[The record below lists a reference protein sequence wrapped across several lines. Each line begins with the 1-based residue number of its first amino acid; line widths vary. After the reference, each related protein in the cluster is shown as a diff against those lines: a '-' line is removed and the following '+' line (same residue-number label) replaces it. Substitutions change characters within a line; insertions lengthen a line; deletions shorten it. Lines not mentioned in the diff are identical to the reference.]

1 MQESWIYSM
10 NFNKFNLDQFV
21 KTKLAQQVQQSQ
33 IGNFVKQKGAPAIIS
48 TVLKKILGKKD
59 PVVVDGI
66 DMGIQVEPGV
76 IPVVYG
82 HIGMSNTQ
90 FDLGQK
96 PSDIDAEKITQEV
109 KIVVGEGPIAG
120 VSKLVNQGTIE
131 FQLPGESKENLKQVI
146 INDSFVVDPN
156 TNVANFKDIKFEMT
170 LGDGTTNKQTATITD
185 FNPFLV
191 EEADGVKI
199 EAIDDPTNQ
208 KLLND
213 LGDVSAGKGENYV
226 LFWNNDAG
234 QWEAKSFNSLLNETG
249 ATYDGGAGGD
259 GGTGGTAGNG
269 GTGGTGG
276 VGPAD
281 GLIKYTQHNPP
292 PTHVE
297 TTGTLKTT
305 TTITA
310 PPSTGT
316 SIVSGKGAPLRRLD
330 ESTPYFDTAID
341 FAEVDE
347 STDSINI
354 TTFFPEGIYKELE
367 TVSKVVDGTIT
378 LCGTTRPISN
388 SGNLN
393 CLTPSVEVAPD
404 GQSSTTNTRATGS
417 VTVNVVLTTTLCGRE
432 FVLHETNYPVSFLK
446 NGGYKHTEEF
456 NITQMNAGSGEIVT
470 GTAAGTQQTGSL
482 DGTSNDCNSTD
493 LQKFN
498 FKDWS
503 LSDYLSAY
511 PNQIVSAANE
521 VKVYAWIDNKDAD
534 DEFTIS
540 TNTYLYAVDV
550 CKPIDDFEKKY
561 SVGVTTATPFKL
573 FKPDHGFLKHIADTE
588 TEPYELNQSRCY
600 TEVITGSYST
610 TTPPTPLLVIDGSTT
625 GSSGTTG
632 TAGANGAAGS
642 SGSSGTQGSVTVPA
656 VPDVPFAEMS
666 VDSSY
671 SGDGVAD
678 TVTLPTVTVTNADA
692 SAANTLVISV
702 DKGTVDVTTV
712 QGSVS
717 ASNRNTAAMTL
728 IGTKANLQTTLDSGL
743 KFSSTTA
750 TTGDV
755 TITFAISSSEGASES
770 SRAIRSQAVTDYVAP
785 SFTITVTGTS
795 GKFKALVRGKLIMNT
810 ITASGTT
817 SEIAE
822 QIKVAINDYTTG
834 TPDFTAT
841 RSTNTVTVTGPA
853 GLGNSYNGIQPTNGA
868 LSPLLATTITAI
880 AGGVS
885 PSRITQPK
893 QQTKNLKANFIP
905 ALAFTNPLTA
915 SDVSFAQVKYRPKQG
930 DGETDLSELGFFV
943 GGRNIESPSDNGF
956 SFDTWRNTYNY
967 SSFSA
972 VDVIYANNP
981 TGGVDNW
988 SNNPAWVFFDYLTNT
1003 TFGLGDDIKLNAQ
1016 QKYDTKTGI
1025 GLYKDIYD
1033 ASLWASQS
1041 PIGGSIQKAAR
1052 FNGLFYGA
1060 ESKYEA
1066 LQKIADSMFAKFVY
1080 LNGNPR
1086 LIFDGA
1092 AYSWTN
1098 SGYTNTPVIKK
1109 LVNQTNAAEISYQ
1122 SGSIENIFN
1131 VVNVKW
1137 NNPDN
1142 LFKLEDVQ
1150 YTNSSSITT
1159 YGRRETNIELTGC
1172 TSKQQALWYGA
1183 WLYETEAAS
1192 SEIVTYI
1199 AGWDHFDVL
1208 PGDLILL
1215 NDTLRVD
1222 ASTKGG
1228 RVATDNG
1235 DGTVTLDR
1243 DAGSGS
1249 IAITDSLGFT
1259 KTGTVSGTTATIS
1272 TSNSETV
1279 STGGGNV
1286 TFNADFANDAVWNT
1300 YSGTLYGNYRVI
1312 AIEESEDGIYSVT
1325 AQKHDPDKYTRIW
1338 ANTV

>member
-1 MQESWIYSM
+1 MKM
-10 NFNKFNLDQFV
+10 FNFNLDQFV
-21 KTKLAQQVQQSQ
+21 KTKLTQQIQQSQ
-33 IGNFVKQKGAPAIIS
+33 IGNFVKQKGAPAIIA
-48 TVLKKILGKKD
+48 TIIKQKIGEKTKTHEG
-59 PVVVDGI
+59 V
-66 DMGIQVEPGV
+66 DMGQQVDKGV

-82 HIGMSNTQ
+82 HVGMSNTQ

-109 KIVVGEGPIAG
+109 KMPISEGPIIG
-120 VSKLVNQGTIE
+120 VAKRLNDNQITFFGN
-131 FQLPGESKENLKQVI
+131 GESKGNLKEVL
-146 INDSFVVDPN
+146 INDSFVIDPT
-156 TNVANFKDIKFEMT
+156 TNVANFKDIKFEMSF
-170 LGDGTTNKQTATITD
+170 GDGTTNKQTATITD
-185 FNPFLV
+185 FNPLLV

-199 EAIDDPTNQ
+199 EAVDDPTNTN
-208 KLLND
+208 LLND

-226 LFWNNDAG
+226 LYWNNDAG
-234 QWEAKSFNSLLNETG
+234 QWEAKSFNALLNETG

-259 GGTGGTAGNG
+259 GGTGGTAGDG

-281 GLIKYTQHNPP
+281 GLLKYTQHNPP
-292 PTHVE
+292 PAHVE
-297 TTGTLKTT
+297 TTGTLKST

-316 SIVSGKGAPLRRLD
+316 SIVSGKGAPLRRTD

-354 TTFFPEGIYKELE
+354 TTYFPEGIYQELE

-378 LCGTTRPISN
+378 LCGTVRPISN

-393 CLTPSVEVAPD
+393 CLTPSVTVAPD

-432 FVLHETNYPVSFLK
+432 FVLHETSYPVSFLK

-456 NITQMNAGSGEIVT
+456 NITQMNAGSGAIVT
-470 GTAAGTQQTGSL
+470 GTSAGSQQIGSL

-521 VKVYAWIDNKDAD
+521 VKVYAWIDNKDSS

-550 CKPIDDFEKKY
+550 CKPMNDFDAKV
-561 SVGVTTATPFKL
+561 SVASTTQTPYQL
-573 FKPDHGFLKHIADTE
+573 FEPDHGFKKHIAETE
-588 TEPYELNQSRCY
+588 TDAYSLEEKRCY
-600 TEVITGSYST
+600 TEVITGSFSA

-632 TAGANGAAGS
+632 TAGATGAAGS

-717 ASNRNTAAMTL
+717 ASNRGTASMTL

-817 SEIAE
+817 TEIAQ
-822 QIKVAINDYTTG
+822 QIKAAINDYTTG
-834 TPDFTAT
+834 TPNFTAT

-885 PSRITQPK
+885 PSRITQPV
-893 QQTKNLKANFIP
+893 QQTKTLKANFIP

-915 SDVSFAQVKYRPKQG
+915 SDVAFAQVKYRPKQG

-943 GGRNIESPSDNGF
+943 GGRNIESPNDNGI
-956 SFDTWRNTYNY
+956 SFTAWRDTHGYN
-967 SSFSA
+967 SFSH
-972 VDVIYANNP
+972 VEGLGSGY
-981 TGGVDNW
+981 DNW
-988 SNNPAWVFFDYLTNT
+988 SNNPAWVFFDYLTST
-1003 TFGLGDDIKLNAQ
+1003 KFGLGNDIVLDTQ
-1016 QKYDTKTGI
+1016 QKEQ
-1025 GLYKDIYD
+1025 LYTDIYY
-1033 ASLWASQS
+1033 AALWCNLA
-1041 PIGGSIQKAAR
+1041 PIGGSTQTVAR

-1066 LQKIADSMFAKFVY
+1066 LQKIADTMFAKFVY

-1086 LIFDGA
+1086 LVYDGD

-1098 SGYTNTPVIKK
+1098 SGYTHTPVIKK
-1109 LVNQTNAAEISYQ
+1109 LVNQANAAEMIYQ
-1122 SGSIENIFN
+1122 GGSIDNIFN
-1131 VVNVKW
+1131 VINVKW

-1142 LFKLEDVQ
+1142 YFRTEDVQ
-1150 YTNSSSITT
+1150 YKNSASITK
-1159 YGRRETNIELTGC
+1159 YGEREETIELTGC
-1172 TSKQQALWYGA
+1172 TSKQQALWHGA
-1183 WLYETEAAS
+1183 WAYETEATN
-1192 SEIVTYI
+1192 SEVITYI
-1199 AGWDHFDVL
+1199 AGFDHYDLL
-1208 PGDLILL
+1208 PGDLILV

-1222 ASTKGG
+1222 SQSTGG
-1228 RVATDNG
+1228 RVSAVSG
-1235 DGTVTLDR
+1235 DTLTLDR
-1243 DAGSGS
+1243 TSGSGS
-1249 IAITDSLGFT
+1249 IAVMDQTGVVR
-1259 KTGTVSGTTATIS
+1259 TGTVSGTTATMS
-1272 TSNSETV
+1272 GSHGYV
-1279 STGGGNV
+1279 AG
-1286 TFNADFANDAVWNT
+1286 AVFNT
-1300 YSGTLYGNYRVI
+1300 YTGTVTGNYRVI
-1312 AIEESEDGIYSVT
+1312 AIEESEDGIYAVT

>member
-550 CKPIDDFEKKY
+550 CKPMNDFDAKV
-561 SVGVTTATPFKL
+561 SVAATTATPFKL
-573 FKPDHGFLKHIADTE
+573 FEPDHGFKKHIAETE
-588 TEPYELNQSRCY
+588 TEAYSLEEKRCY
-600 TEVITGSYST
+600 TEVITGTFSA

-632 TAGANGAAGS
+632 TSGGTGAAGS
-642 SGSSGTQGSVTVPA
+642 SGSAGTQGSVTVPA

-692 SAANTLVISV
+692 SASNTLVISV
-702 DKGTVDVTTV
+702 DQGTVDVTTV

-717 ASNRNTAAMTL
+717 ASNRNSAAMTL

-743 KFSSTTA
+743 KFSSSTA
-750 TTGDV
+750 TIGDV

-770 SRAIRSQAVTDYVAP
+770 AKVIRSQAITTYTAP

-795 GKFKALVRGKLIMNT
+795 GKFKCLVRNKLIMNT

-841 RSTNTVTVTGPA
+841 RSTNVVTVTGPA
-853 GLGNSYNGIQPTNGA
+853 GLGNTYNGLQPTNGA
-868 LSPLLATTITAI
+868 LSPLLATTITPF

-893 QQTKNLKANFIP
+893 QTTKNLLAKFIP
-905 ALAFTNPLTA
+905 ALAFTNSLTA

-930 DGETDLSELGFFV
+930 DGETDLSELGFFI
-943 GGRNIESPSDNGF
+943 GGRTNLEEPTEISGGAT
-956 SFDTWRNTYNY
+956 SFANWRTANY
-967 SSFSA
+967 TSSTS
-972 VDVIYANNP
+972 NK
-981 TGGVDNW
+981 GW
-988 SNNPAWVFFDYLTNT
+988 SSNPAWVFFDYLTNT
-1003 TFGLGDDIKLNAQ
+1003 TYGLGDDIKLNAQ
-1016 QKYDTKTGI
+1016 QKYDAKTNV
-1025 GLYKDIYD
+1025 GLYSDIYN
-1033 ASLWASQS
+1033 ASVWCQQQPSGVAHQR
-1041 PIGGSIQKAAR
+1041 AAR
-1052 FNGLFYGA
+1052 FNGVFYGG

-1066 LQKIADSMFAKFVY
+1066 LQKIADTMFAKFVY

-1092 AYSWTN
+1092 AYSGW
-1098 SGYTNTPVIKK
+1098 GGNTPIIKK
-1109 LVNQTNAAEISYQ
+1109 LVNQTNAAEVTYQ
-1122 SGSIENIFN
+1122 SGSIENILN
-1131 VVNVKW
+1131 VINVKF

-1142 LFKLEDVQ
+1142 FYKVEEVQ
-1150 YTNSSSITT
+1150 YINNSSIAT
-1159 YGRRETNIELTGC
+1159 YGRRETNVELTGC
-1172 TSKQQALWYGA
+1172 TNKQQALWYGA

-1222 ASTKGG
+1222 TSSKGG

-1235 DGTVTLDR
+1235 NGTVTLDR

-1249 IAITDSLGFT
+1249 IAITDSLGFV

-1279 STGGGNV
+1279 NTSGGAI
-1286 TFNADFANDAVWNT
+1286 TYNADFANDAVWNT

>member
-96 PSDIDAEKITQEV
+96 PSDIDAEFVTQEV

-234 QWEAKSFNSLLNETG
+234 QWEAKSFNTLLNEAG
-249 ATYDGGAGGD
+249 ATYDGGAGGT
-259 GGTGGTAGNG
+259 GGTGGDAGDG

-292 PTHVE
+292 PVHFE
-297 TTGTLKTT
+297 TEGTSK
-305 TTITA
+305 TTITITE
-310 PPSTGT
+310 PPATGT
-316 SIVSGKGAPLRRLD
+316 TVVSGKGAPLRRED
-330 ESTPYFDTAID
+330 QTTPYFSTDID

-347 STDSINI
+347 AVDEINV
-354 TTFFPEGIYKELE
+354 TTFFPEGIYKEIE
-367 TVSKVVDGTIT
+367 TVTTTVDGTIT

-388 SGNLN
+388 SGNLD
-393 CLTPSVEVAPD
+393 CLTPATTVAPD
-404 GQSSTTNTRATGS
+404 GKTGTEKRRDAGE
-417 VTVNVVLTTTLCGRE
+417 VRVYVVLTTTLCGRE
-432 FVLHETNYPVSFLK
+432 FVLHEYGYTVNERK
-446 NGGYKHTEEF
+446 IGGYKHTESFKLTE
-456 NITQMNAGSGEIVT
+456 MNAGSGAIVT
-470 GTAAGTQQTGSL
+470 GPNAGSQQIGAL
-482 DGTSNDCNSTD
+482 DGSEGDCNSTD
-493 LQKFN
+493 LQKFKFDN
-498 FKDWS
+498 FT
-503 LSDYLSAY
+503 LRDYLDAY
-511 PNQIVSAANE
+511 PDQIVKAANT
-521 VKVYAWIDNKDAD
+521 VKVYSWIDNKYDGTNE
-534 DEFTIS
+534 DEYSIS
-540 TNTYLYAVDV
+540 TNTYLHAVDV

-573 FKPDHGFLKHIADTE
+573 FEPDHGFQNYIAEPDTD
-588 TEPYELNQSRCY
+588 PYELNKSRCY
-600 TEVITGSYST
+600 SEVISGAFST
-610 TTPPTPLLVIDGSTT
+610 VAPPQPLLVIDGSTT

-632 TAGANGAAGS
+632 TSGGSGAAGQT
-642 SGSSGTQGSVTVPA
+642 GSAGTQGSVTVPA

-666 VDSSY
+666 TDSSY

-678 TVTLPTVTVTNADA
+678 TVTLPKVTVTNADA
-692 SAANTLVISV
+692 SASNELVISV
-702 DKGTVDVTTV
+702 DQGTVDVTTV

-743 KFSSTTA
+743 KFSSSTA
-750 TTGDV
+750 TIGDV
-755 TITFAISSSEGASES
+755 TITFAISSSVGASET
-770 SRAIRSQAVTDYVAP
+770 AKVIRSQAITDYVAP

-795 GKFKALVRGKLIMNT
+795 GKFKCLVRNKLIMNT

-822 QIKVAINDYTTG
+822 QIKVAINSYTTG

-841 RSTNTVTVTGPA
+841 RSTNVVTVTGPQ
-853 GLGNSYNGIQPTNGA
+853 GLGNTYNGLQPTNGA
-868 LSPLLATTITAI
+868 LSPLLATTITPF

-893 QQTKNLKANFIP
+893 QTTKNLLAKFIP
-905 ALAFTNPLTA
+905 ALAFTNSLTA

-930 DGETDLSELGFFV
+930 DGETDLSELGFFI
-943 GGRNIESPSDNGF
+943 GGRTNLEEPTEISGGAT
-956 SFDTWRNTYNY
+956 SFANWRTANY
-967 SSFSA
+967 TSTTSNKGWSS
-972 VDVIYANNP
+972 
-981 TGGVDNW
+981 
-988 SNNPAWVFFDYLTNT
+988 NPAWVFFDYLTNT
-1003 TFGLGDDIKLNAQ
+1003 TYGLGDDIKLNAQ
-1016 QKYDTKTGI
+1016 QKYDAKTGV
-1025 GLYKDIYD
+1025 GLYSDIYN
-1033 ASLWASQS
+1033 ASVWCQQQPSGVAHQR
-1041 PIGGSIQKAAR
+1041 AAR
-1052 FNGLFYGA
+1052 FNGVFYGG

-1066 LQKIADSMFAKFVY
+1066 LQKIADTMFAKFVY

-1092 AYSWTN
+1092 AYSGW
-1098 SGYTNTPVIKK
+1098 GGNTPIIKK
-1109 LVNQTNAAEISYQ
+1109 LVNQTNAAEVTYQ

-1131 VVNVKW
+1131 VINVKF

-1142 LFKLEDVQ
+1142 FYKVEEVQ
-1150 YTNSSSITT
+1150 YINNSSIAT
-1159 YGRRETNIELTGC
+1159 YGRRETNVELTGC
-1172 TSKQQALWYGA
+1172 TNKQQALWYGA

-1222 ASTKGG
+1222 TSSKGG
-1228 RVATDNG
+1228 RVATDNNN
-1235 DGTVTLDR
+1235 GTVTLDR

-1249 IAITDSLGFT
+1249 IAITDSLGFV

-1279 STGGGNV
+1279 NTSGGAV
-1286 TFNADFANDAVWNT
+1286 TYNADFANDAVWNT